1 MTRAEAE
8 RELNSD
14 KNPQEIEASM
24 LKELKKGNPEVF
36 EMLADRAFGKLPQR
50 VEIPGPEN
58 LSEKIEAARK
68 RVAAYDRDG

>member
-1 MTRAEAE
+1 MMRAEAE

-14 KNPQEIEASM
+14 KNPQEIKASM

-50 VEIPGPEN
+50 VEILAPRTCPT
-58 LSEKIEAARK
+58 
-68 RVAAYDRDG
+68 

>member
-14 KNPQEIEASM
+14 KNPREIKASM

-36 EMLADRAFGKLPQR
+36 EMLYSTLAILRWMRFRWRWRREERQR
-50 VEIPGPEN
+50 GGLWHFE
-58 LSEKIEAARK
+58 
-68 RVAAYDRDG
+68 